1 MNGMNSTNKQ
11 NRGSRLNAT
20 SVQGDLEVNEAV
32 TDLTGVKIVVVDDSK
47 TIRRS
52 AESLLGRAGATVL
65 TAEDGFEALSLIVDS
80 RPDVVFVD
88 VMMPRLD
95 GYQTCSM
102 VKSNPAF
109 RDIPVIMLSSKDG
122 LFDMAKGRVVGSEE
136 YVTKPFTKDQ
146 LIGAVQRHVS
156 AKRRREVS

>member
-1 MNGMNSTNKQ
+1 MNSTTEQ
-11 NRGSRLNAT
+11 NRDNHLNAAG
-20 SVQGDLEVNEAV
+20 VQEDLEVNEIV

-65 TAEDGFEALSLIVDS
+65 TAEDGFEALSLIVDTH
-80 RPDVVFVD
+80 PDMVFVD

-109 RDIPVIMLSSKDG
+109 RDIPVVMLSSKDG
-122 LFDMAKGRVVGSEE
+122 LFDIAKGRVVGSEE

-156 AKRRREVS
+156 ARRREVS

>member
-1 MNGMNSTNKQ
+1 MNSTSGQ
-11 NRGSRLNAT
+11 NRDNRSNAA

-52 AESLLGRAGATVL
+52 AESLLGRAGAIVL
-65 TAEDGFEALSLIVDS
+65 TAEDGFEALSLIVDA

-146 LIGAVQRHVS
+146 LIGAVKRHVS
-156 AKRRREVS
+156 AKRREVS